1 MTTAELNRAT
11 LERQMLLRRW
21 DLSAADAIE
30 RLAGIQAQ
38 VPLAPYVGLWSRLRG
53 FRPDELVRLI
63 EDRDTVRM
71 SLMRVTLHLV
81 TARDCVA
88 FRPALQPVMD
98 RGYAASPFAKEL
110 KGIDLDA
117 LLDAGRALLEERPRT
132 RAELGRLLAERWPER
147 DPISLAYA
155 LTYRLPLVQVP
166 PRGIWGAGG
175 QAAWTTAESWLGR
188 DLEKDTSPDEMVVRY
203 LAGFGPATV
212 RDAAAWTGL
221 TGMGIVLERMRPR
234 LRTFRDERGVELFD
248 VPGGPRP
255 DPATSAPPRFLPGF
269 DNLVVAFAYRTR
281 IIPDQHLDRV
291 LRDRERSVVLIDGSV
306 RARWSISRHHGAATL
321 LIEAFEP
328 LTKRDTADVLEEGE
342 RLLAFA
348 TPEAGTREVRLVPH
362 A

>member
-188 DLEKDTSPDEMVVRY
+188 DLEKDTSRVSVPPPCGTRRRGRGSRVWASCSSECGRACAPSVTSVAWSCSTCP
-203 LAGFGPATV
+203 AG
-212 RDAAAWTGL
+212 RDPTQPHL
-221 TGMGIVLERMRPR
+221 RRPGS
-234 LRTFRDERGVELFD
+234 FRDSTTWSSPSPIGRASSLTNTSIGCF
-248 VPGGPRP
+248 
-255 DPATSAPPRFLPGF
+255 AT
-269 DNLVVAFAYRTR
+269 
-281 IIPDQHLDRV
+281 
-291 LRDRERSVVLIDGSV
+291 GS
-306 RARWSISRHHGAATL
+306 ARWC
-321 LIEAFEP
+321 
-328 LTKRDTADVLEEGE
+328 
-342 RLLAFA
+342 
-348 TPEAGTREVRLVPH
+348 
-362 A
+362 